1 MIKIVVQKNMDGAY
15 YALAYDGEDILFKT
29 NLFDTA
35 AGARKEAAEKLKG
48 ECEAADEK
56 GVQFCSSRETGKI
69 YYLWDGERYEAYP
82 NQAKGN

>member
-1 MIKIVVQKNMDGAY
+1 MKTTIIFTAVVYLLIAVPESHAGIA
-15 YALAYDGEDILFKT
+15 GVI
-29 NLFDTA
+29 TA
-35 AGARKEAAEKLKG
+35 LKG
-48 ECEAADEK
+48 ECEAADEH